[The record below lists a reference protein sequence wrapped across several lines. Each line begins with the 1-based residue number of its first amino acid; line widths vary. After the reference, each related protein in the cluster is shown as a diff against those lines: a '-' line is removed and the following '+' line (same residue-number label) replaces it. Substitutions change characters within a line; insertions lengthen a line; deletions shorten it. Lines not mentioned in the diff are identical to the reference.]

1 MASTKR
7 LIVNADDFGRTSGI
21 NRGVAESHRRGIVT
35 SATLMVAHAGA
46 LEAARVATEN
56 PRLGV
61 GLHLALTGG
70 PPVLPPKQIPSLVDA
85 SGQLPEKPEGLAKA
99 TPHDVL
105 VESRAQLKRFREI
118 LSRPPTHI
126 DVHRHAQRVPAVLEA
141 LVILAWETG
150 LPVRCVSLEMKTRLK
165 REGIPTTDRFIDSFF
180 DAGTRLEGLLRIF
193 GELELGTTELVCHP
207 AVVDDE
213 LPAQSAHADPR
224 ARELQILT
232 DPETRQVLQAAGI
245 RLIHFG
251 ELQTSAP

>member
-1 MASTKR
+1 MTATKR
-7 LIVNADDFGRTSGI
+7 LIVNADDFGRTPGI
-21 NRGVAESHRRGIVT
+21 NQGVVEAHRRGIVT
-35 SATLMVAHAGA
+35 SATLMVAHPGA
-46 LEAARVATEN
+46 LEAARIAAEC
-56 PRLGV
+56 PRLGI
-61 GLHLALTGG
+61 GLHLSLTGG
-70 PPVLPPKQIPSLVDA
+70 PPVLPPGQIPSLVDA

-99 TPHDVL
+99 SAPDIL

-118 LSRPPTHI
+118 LSRPPTHF
-126 DVHRHAQRVPAVLEA
+126 DVHHHAHRVPAVLEA
-141 LVILAWETG
+141 LLTLAWETG

-193 GELELGTTELVCHP
+193 GDLELGSTELMCHP

-213 LPAQSAHADPR
+213 LRAQSTYADPR

-232 DPETRQVLQAAGI
+232 DPEARQVLQAAGI

-251 ELQTSAP
+251 EL